1 MRNKITYIIDDDKLS
16 IKLMSMLISK
26 NKFCEE
32 IISFFNPQIALESL
46 KENCHNP
53 QYLPDV
59 ILLDLNMPILDGWQF
74 LDEFILLPLK
84 KEISIFIVTS
94 SIDPSDIEMAKK
106 YDMVKTYIMKPI
118 TAKKLEAASELIGIT
133 N

>member
-1 MRNKITYIIDDDKLS
+1 
-16 IKLMSMLISK
+16 MSMLISK

-32 IISFFNPQIALESL
+32 IISFSNPQVALDIL
-46 KENCHNP
+46 KENCNDP
-53 QYLPDV
+53 QKLPDV

-84 KEISIFIVTS
+84 KDISIFIVTS

-106 YDMVKTYIMKPI
+106 YDMVKSYIMKPI